1 MKTIR
6 LLIVAGAA
14 LTAVSCV
21 TPKNFNYFQDLTD
34 GQEISL
40 PANREIKLQPGDKIS
55 VMVTSKDPLMS
66 NVFNKGFS
74 SSTDGEKVDAN
85 KIHVNYT
92 VDNNGEIEIPSLGKV
107 AVNGKSRLEA
117 AQDIQN
123 KLREELLK
131 DATVTVEF
139 VDLRFSVLGEVQ
151 APGVYYINKDVYT
164 LTDALAMAGGI
175 GLYGKRDSVMVI
187 REMPAGRKVYVVN
200 ISSGR
205 DMLSSEAFYIK
216 QNDIINVKANN
227 TKARQSLANGNET
240 RSISFWTTIVSLAAT
255 LSMLIFK

>member
-1 MKTIR
+1 M
-6 LLIVAGAA
+6 
-14 LTAVSCV
+14 
-21 TPKNFNYFQDLTD
+21 P
-34 GQEISL
+34 
-40 PANREIKLQPGDKIS
+40 
-55 VMVTSKDPLMS
+55 
-66 NVFNKGFS
+66 
-74 SSTDGEKVDAN
+74 
-85 KIHVNYT
+85 
-92 VDNNGEIEIPSLGKV
+92 
-107 AVNGKSRLEA
+107 
-117 AQDIQN
+117 
-123 KLREELLK
+123 
-131 DATVTVEF
+131 
-139 VDLRFSVLGEVQ
+139 
-151 APGVYYINKDVYT
+151 

>member
-1 MKTIR
+1 
-6 LLIVAGAA
+6 
-14 LTAVSCV
+14 
-21 TPKNFNYFQDLTD
+21 
-34 GQEISL
+34 
-40 PANREIKLQPGDKIS
+40 
-55 VMVTSKDPLMS
+55 MVTSKDPLMS

-92 VDNNGEIEIPSLGKV
+92 VDNNGDIEIPSLGKV

-151 APGVYYINKDVYT
+151 APGLYPFENDRTNVLQALGMAHDLNIYGRR
-164 LTDALAMAGGI
+164 DAI
-175 GLYGKRDSVMVI
+175 KVI
-187 REMPAGRKVYVVN
+187 RTEGGQQKTYVLNLLDTKQLTSSPAYY
-200 ISSGR
+200 
-205 DMLSSEAFYIK
+205 LQ
-216 QNDIINVKANN
+216 QNDIVYVEPNN
-227 TKARQSLANGNET
+227 YRKRQSSANATEIT
-240 RSISFWTTIVSLAAT
+240 TASFWLSALSVLTTIAVLV
-255 LSMLIFK
+255 FK